1 MRGLLWKDTI
11 LPFVAFQE
19 QRGGGEG
26 WDERQRQKG
35 RQKEKEGEWA
45 ARAEI
50 GRLLASRAERL
61 VLLAPL
67 WLADLGLDRSG
78 MEEFLSRSFIRIDF
92 TLNLEAS

>member
-1 MRGLLWKDTI
+1 M
-11 LPFVAFQE
+11 AFQE

-26 WDERQRQKG
+26 WNEKQRQKD
-35 RQKEKEGEWA
+35 RQKEEKGEWA

-50 GRLLASRAERL
+50 GRLLASRAKRL

-67 WLADLGLDRSG
+67 WLADLGLNRSS

-92 TLNLEAS
+92 TLNLVAS